1 MSGGLVTDE
10 EVARA
15 LSERPGWRRDG
26 GALVRTIRMKDFE
39 DALAF
44 VERVAGAAV
53 DYHRRPD
60 MCIFANNRGQAVDRQ
75 PPTTRASRSP
85 RSASRGRST
94 RSSTSTT
101 PGRRRSTVAEG
112 GPDAPR

>member
-1 MSGGLVTDE
+1 MTGGLITDE

-15 LSERPGWRRDG
+15 LAEHPGWRRDG
-26 GALVRTIRMKDFE
+26 GTLVRTMRMKDFE

-60 MCIFANNRGQAVDRQ
+60 MCISENNHVRLSIANLHHAGFTIAEIRLARKVDAIIGEHH
-75 PPTTRASRSP
+75 PGATPVD
-85 RSASRGRST
+85 GR
-94 RSSTSTT
+94 
-101 PGRRRSTVAEG
+101 
-112 GPDAPR
+112 

>member
-1 MSGGLVTDE
+1 VSGGLVTDQ

-15 LSERPGWRRDG
+15 LAEHPGWRREG
-26 GALVRTIRMKDFE
+26 GSLVRTMRMKDFE

-60 MCIFANNRGQAVDRQ
+60 MCISENNHVRLSIANLHHAGLTQAEMRLAAKVSAVIDSH
-75 PPTTRASRSP
+75 PPEAW
-85 RSASRGRST
+85 A
-94 RSSTSTT
+94 
-101 PGRRRSTVAEG
+101 
-112 GPDAPR
+112 DA

>member
-1 MSGGLVTDE
+1 MRGGLITDE

-15 LSERPGWRRDG
+15 LSDRPGWRRDG
-26 GALVRTIRMKDFE
+26 GALVRTIRMKDFG

-60 MCIFANNRGQAVDRQ
+60 MCIFENNHVRLSIANLHHAGFTIAEIRLARKVDAILEEHH
-75 PPTTRASRSP
+75 PGATPVD
-85 RSASRGRST
+85 GR
-94 RSSTSTT
+94 
-101 PGRRRSTVAEG
+101 
-112 GPDAPR
+112 

>member
-26 GALVRTIRMKDFE
+26 GALVCTIRMKDFE

-60 MCIFANNRGQAVDRQ
+60 MCIFGNNRVRLSIANLHHAGFTIAEIRLARKVDTILEEHH
-75 PPTTRASRSP
+75 PGATPVD
-85 RSASRGRST
+85 GR
-94 RSSTSTT
+94 
-101 PGRRRSTVAEG
+101 
-112 GPDAPR
+112 